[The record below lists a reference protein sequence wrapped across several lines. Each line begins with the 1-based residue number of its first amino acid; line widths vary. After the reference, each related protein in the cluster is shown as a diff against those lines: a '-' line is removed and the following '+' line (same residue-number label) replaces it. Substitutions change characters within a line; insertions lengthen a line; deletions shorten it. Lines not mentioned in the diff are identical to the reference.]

1 MKFSKIIKQVAK
13 QHGVTPMEV
22 EREIKEA
29 IRIGMTS
36 QDPLVQ
42 ARWKLIAP
50 NGKEPTV
57 DEFLTYLYSGIKPH

>member
-1 MKFSKIIKQVAK
+1 MDYKNIFQLVAK
-13 QHGVTPMEV
+13 QHGVTPEEV